1 MRSKLGSIIP
11 ILCLALIMMLP
22 TENSFAQRRGEHHYS
37 GVRAHNN
44 HMRSPHFGSVRRSMP
59 RGARVIRFNGNVYNF
74 HKGVYYRPHGRKYI
88 IARPP
93 IGLRLGFLPPYYFSL
108 NIGMHPYFYY
118 YGTFYA
124 PVSGDTKQYEVVEPP
139 IGALVDQLP
148 NDCEE
153 VVINGTTYYKVDN
166 TYYKV
171 VLDQDNS
178 EKYEVVGKTVK

>member
-1 MRSKLGSIIP
+1 
-11 ILCLALIMMLP
+11 MLP
-22 TENSFAQRRGEHHYS
+22 IENTSAQRRGGHS
-37 GVRAHNN
+37 TTGVRAQGN

-59 RGARVIRFNGNVYNF
+59 RGARAIRFNGNVYNF

-88 IARPP
+88 ITRPP
-93 IGLRLGFLPPYYFSL
+93 VGLRIGFLPPYYFSL

-124 PVSGDTKQYEVVEPP
+124 PISGETEQYEVVEPP

-153 VVINGTTYYKVDN
+153 VVINGTTYYKVDG
-166 TYYKV
+166 TYYRV
-171 VLDQDNS
+171 VLDQNNR
-178 EKYEVVGKTVK
+178 EMYEVVGKTVR